1 MKILF
6 LHQNFPGQFRHL
18 APALIRQGHDVHAL
32 AMTGQDLA
40 GVKTHKYRVRQSSSQ
55 NIFPLA
61 TDFETKLIRA
71 EGCAQGLIQLRASG
85 FTPDL
90 VIAHPGWGETLFLK
104 EIFPRAKQLHFLEF
118 YYNNLGADIGF
129 DPEFSDPSV
138 DADFRVT
145 VKNAHVLMA
154 LNDMDR
160 AYAPTQWQKSRYP
173 KPFHSKIDVIFDGI
187 NTSEVKPLTNFNR
200 AKVSLKN
207 ANGQTRSLHEGDQV
221 ITFINRNLE
230 PYRGYHVFMR
240 ALPQILKKNPKAI
253 VIIVGGDRTSYG
265 SAPPPGK
272 TWKSIYLD
280 EVKDRLDLS
289 RVFFLGNLG
298 YQQYLHVLRL
308 SDCHVYLTYPFV
320 LSWSC
325 LEAMSMECVVV
336 GSNTPPVA
344 EVIEHGHNGLLVD
357 FFDAEELSDQ
367 ITQVLVSPNDFFQMR
382 KNARQTVVDRYD
394 LHTMSLPK
402 QLAIVEQ
409 MLKEIK

>member
-6 LHQNFPGQFRHL
+6 IHQNFPGQFKHL
-18 APALIRQGHDVHAL
+18 APALSQLGHDVRAL
-32 AMTGQDLA
+32 TMNDRRVPGIQSTKYS
-40 GVKTHKYRVRQSSSQ
+40 VKQSTSKT
-55 NIFPLA
+55 IFPLA

-71 EGCAQGLIQLRASG
+71 EGCAQALKKLSESG
-85 FTPDL
+85 FYPDL
-90 VIAHPGWGETLFLK
+90 VIAHPGWGETMFLK
-104 EIFPRAKQLHFLEF
+104 DIFPNTKQLHFLEF
-118 YYNNLGADIGF
+118 YYNNTGGDVGF
-129 DPEFSDPSV
+129 DPEFDNIYT
-138 DADFRVT
+138 DASFRVT

-173 KPFHSKIDVIFDGI
+173 KAFHSKIDVIFDGI
-187 NTSEVKPLTNFNR
+187 NTSEVKPSTNFNR
-200 AKVSLKN
+200 SQVSLKN
-207 ANGQTRSLHEGDQV
+207 ANGQTRTLHEGDQV
-221 ITFINRNLE
+221 ITFVNRNLE

-253 VIIVGGDRTSYG
+253 VIIVGGDATSYG

-272 TWKSIYLD
+272 TWKSVYLD

-289 RVFFLGNLG
+289 RVFFLGNLA
-298 YQQYLHVLRL
+298 YEQYLHVLRL

-336 GSNTPPVA
+336 GSDTPPVA

-357 FFDAEELSDQ
+357 FFDIEKLSDQ
-367 ITQVLVSPNDFFQMR
+367 ITKVLVSPNDFLQMR
-382 KNARQTVVDRYD
+382 KNARQTVVERYD
-394 LHTMSLPK
+394 LHAMSLPR
-402 QLAIVEQ
+402 QLAIVEE
-409 MLKEIK
+409 MLQESK